1 MSESSKRSRA
11 ACGKASIPR
20 DPGRAGEGAAR
31 SALRSVPSPCSLRL
45 SMSGVGARRR
55 GDAAAAASS
64 SATMRSPERPS
75 CPPGRRC
82 RGPSIGNWAG
92 VSRPAH
98 NGRNLASRAHQ
109 RKGDDVSVLIKSDS
123 NSPYI
128 EGFSPYRTR
137 LVTISAHMF
146 YFKLIL
152 LRPVVPSPPQCFSLP
167 SLSSL
172 PTSSSFLFF
181 FFLSFLSGS
190 AHALE
195 RTVTPWV
202 SIFI

>member
-98 NGRNLASRAHQ
+98 NGRNLASRAHR

-128 EGFSPYRTR
+128 EGFSPSFKRHTGADR
-137 LVTISAHMF
+137 QTDAFTKNCTNSHTHTHTHTHSSAYLYTHTHTHTHIRNF
-146 YFKLIL
+146 
-152 LRPVVPSPPQCFSLP
+152 
-167 SLSSL
+167 LSHTL
-172 PTSSSFLFF
+172 PTHSHHFITQ
-181 FFLSFLSGS
+181 LSCG
-190 AHALE
+190 
-195 RTVTPWV
+195 
-202 SIFI
+202 